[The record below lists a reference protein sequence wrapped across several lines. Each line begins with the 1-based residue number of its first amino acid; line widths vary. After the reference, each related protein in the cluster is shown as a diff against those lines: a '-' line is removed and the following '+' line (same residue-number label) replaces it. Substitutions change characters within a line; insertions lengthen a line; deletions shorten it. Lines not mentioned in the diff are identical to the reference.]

1 VSSPA
6 LLNELRLA
14 RGLVTALAEPLDD
27 DSYRRQFHPQL
38 SPLGWHL
45 GHCTYI
51 ESYWLQ
57 EVIQQDARFTE
68 PVRRLYVAGE
78 TPKPARGEL
87 LPPLQ
92 AQLQWVQAL
101 QSLNDELLTQQ
112 PVTLREH
119 ELLQEDYLLHFLIQH
134 YNQHYETM
142 LMALTQ
148 RAMAVD
154 QGDFSVSRPFPARQ
168 LQPDN
173 IDIAA
178 GHYRIGGKAPAAC
191 DNELPQQQA
200 TLGPFSIARRPVS
213 NSEFLAFMQEGG
225 YNRKDLWSTA
235 GWQWLQENP
244 VACPDHWHR
253 DAAGNWYGT
262 GVRGAY
268 ELDGDDAL
276 HGISQHEA
284 QAFANWADAGLPHE
298 YQWEVACRLQQL
310 EQAGRA
316 WEWCRNTFHPYAGF
330 RAFPYAG
337 YSQPWFDNGHYT
349 LRGGSLHTR
358 PSIRR
363 PSFRN
368 FYQPGMRHIFAG
380 LRLVY

>member
-1 VSSPA
+1 VSSPQ

-14 RGLVTALAEPLDD
+14 RELVTALAEPLDD
-27 DSYRRQFHPQL
+27 DDYRRQFHPEL

-92 AQLQWVQAL
+92 VQLQWVHAL
-101 QSLNDELLTQQ
+101 QSLNDELLTLQ
-112 PVTLREH
+112 PVTLTEH
-119 ELLQEDYLLHFLIQH
+119 ELLHEDYLLHFLIQH

-148 RAMAVD
+148 RAAAAD
-154 QGDFSVSRPFPARQ
+154 HGDFAVTRPFPAM
-168 LQPDN
+168 QPLPDS

-178 GHYRIGGKAPAAC
+178 GHYRIGGKTPAAC

-200 TLGPFSIARRPVS
+200 TLGPYSIARKPVS
-213 NSEFLAFMQEGG
+213 NSEYLAFMQDDG
-225 YNRKDLWSTA
+225 YTRKNLWHADS
-235 GWQWLQENP
+235 WQWLQENP
-244 VACPDHWHR
+244 VTYPDHWRR

-268 ELDGDDAL
+268 ELDGDDVL
-276 HGISQHEA
+276 HGISRHEA
-284 QAFANWADAGLPHE
+284 QAFAYWAGAGLPHE

-310 EQAGRA
+310 EQTGRA
-316 WEWCRNTFHPYAGF
+316 WEWCGNSFHPYAGF
-330 RAFPYAG
+330 RSFPYEG
-337 YSQPWFDNGHYT
+337 YSQPWFDGGHYT

-358 PSIRR
+358 PSVRR

>member
-14 RGLVTALAEPLDD
+14 RELVTALAEPLDD
-27 DSYRRQFHPQL
+27 ESYRRQFHPEL

-57 EVIQQDARFTE
+57 EVIQQDDRFTA
-68 PVRRLYVAGE
+68 PVRRLYTAGG
-78 TPKPARGEL
+78 TPMPARGEL
-87 LPPLQ
+87 LPTLQ

-101 QSLNDELLTQQ
+101 QSMNDELLALQ
-112 PVTLREH
+112 PATLREH
-119 ELLQEDYLLHFLIQH
+119 ELLHEDYLLHFLIQH
-134 YNQHYETM
+134 YDRHYETM

-148 RAMAVD
+148 RAAAAGH
-154 QGDFSVSRPFPARQ
+154 GDFAVTRPFPARQ
-168 LQPDN
+168 PLPDN

-178 GHYRIGGKAPAAC
+178 GHYRIGGKAPAAR

-200 TLGPFSIARRPVS
+200 TLGPCSIARKPVS
-213 NSEFLAFMQEGG
+213 NSEFLAFMQDDG
-225 YNRKDLWSTA
+225 YTRENLWSTE

-244 VACPDHWHR
+244 VACPDHWRR

-268 ELDGDDAL
+268 ELGGDDVL
-276 HGISQHEA
+276 HGVSQHEA
-284 QAFANWADAGLPHE
+284 QAFARWAGAGLPHE

-310 EQAGRA
+310 EQTGRA
-316 WEWCRNTFHPYAGF
+316 WEWCGNSFHPYAGF
-330 RAFPYAG
+330 RAFPCKDCA
-337 YSQPWFDNGHYT
+337 QPWFAGGYYP

-363 PSFRN
+363 PGFRN